1 MKIKLIDSSYE
12 QQRQTVQNQYNREI
26 EDLKKRLAEETN
38 LTVTARA
45 AINEQIENLAK
56 IRDKELISLDKERAA
71 AELETQRQLEDQ
83 RNALISGQM
92 ERRRAEI
99 NLSYDRQIE
108 DLKKRLDEEIDLT
121 EAQRQ
126 ALNEMILNYDKKRNA
141 ELDAVTVESLNRR
154 NNLELRAL
162 EDSLKQANDVIG
174 KITVTNKSGLIDVDA
189 TRANLAASNAVLD
202 EYIQG
207 LAKYQG
213 DLKAAHEAT
222 LATLSEGSIEYD
234 EELQRYASAN
244 YEVTKKIKD
253 AQKQQTDN
261 TKAST
266 DAQIEYYKQ
275 LFDKVAEYAG
285 MASQAINSVVD
296 VLNMGLQAS
305 LDNLNQQLES
315 INERYEASKE
325 QREQYASDVEA
336 IEKKIQEATG
346 GTAEALRTQLQET
359 MGLREEAAREE
370 AKLQRE
376 KERREADIA
385 KKEKQMK
392 RNELVG
398 NIAMS
403 VANTAQAV
411 TKALTLVWPLNL
423 FMAAF
428 VGGLG
433 LVQTGI
439 MTRQLTKLEDGG
451 EIKGPS
457 HANGGVRI
465 SGTDIEVEGGEFVIN
480 KESYGQ
486 NKALVEFI
494 NASPGT
500 ITAAG
505 LFGLVPGM
513 DNTPVIVT
521 DAPTTSEDR
530 IIEALENLEFRPVVA
545 VTDIIDVAD
554 EITTVR
560 DLSGF

>member
-1 MKIKLIDSSYE
+1 
-12 QQRQTVQNQYNREI
+12 
-26 EDLKKRLAEETN
+26 
-38 LTVTARA
+38 
-45 AINEQIENLAK
+45 
-56 IRDKELISLDKERAA
+56 
-71 AELETQRQLEDQ
+71 
-83 RNALISGQM
+83 
-92 ERRRAEI
+92 
-99 NLSYDRQIE
+99 
-108 DLKKRLDEEIDLT
+108 
-121 EAQRQ
+121 
-126 ALNEMILNYDKKRNA
+126 
-141 ELDAVTVESLNRR
+141 
-154 NNLELRAL
+154 
-162 EDSLKQANDVIG
+162 
-174 KITVTNKSGLIDVDA
+174 
-189 TRANLAASNAVLD
+189 
-202 EYIQG
+202 
-207 LAKYQG
+207 
-213 DLKAAHEAT
+213 
-222 LATLSEGSIEYD
+222 
-234 EELQRYASAN
+234 
-244 YEVTKKIKD
+244 
-253 AQKQQTDN
+253 
-261 TKAST
+261 
-266 DAQIEYYKQ
+266 
-275 LFDKVAEYAG
+275 
-285 MASQAINSVVD
+285 
-296 VLNMGLQAS
+296 
-305 LDNLNQQLES
+305 
-315 INERYEASKE
+315 
-325 QREQYASDVEA
+325 
-336 IEKKIQEATG
+336 
-346 GTAEALRTQLQET
+346 